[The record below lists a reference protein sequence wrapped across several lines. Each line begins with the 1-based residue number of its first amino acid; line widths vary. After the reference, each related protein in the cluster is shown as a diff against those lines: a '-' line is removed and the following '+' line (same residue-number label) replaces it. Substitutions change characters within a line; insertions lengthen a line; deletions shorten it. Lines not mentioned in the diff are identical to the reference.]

1 MTRPPSILKLSED
14 NESKELEFELEYL
27 RSLSFEERMTMM
39 REKSKKMLKQL
50 VELGY
55 RKPAI
60 SETLKSR
67 NSTESSEYRVWALFT
82 AFGILQEFVQ
92 GDSDL
97 PQSGKSYQ

>member
-39 REKSKKMLKQL
+39 RKKSKEMLKQL

-55 RKPAI
+55 RRPFYLTDSIRSLSFVTQAVVVFSAVI
-60 SETLKSR
+60 S
-67 NSTESSEYRVWALFT
+67 
-82 AFGILQEFVQ
+82 GISLERQR
-92 GDSDL
+92 L
-97 PQSGKSYQ
+97 M